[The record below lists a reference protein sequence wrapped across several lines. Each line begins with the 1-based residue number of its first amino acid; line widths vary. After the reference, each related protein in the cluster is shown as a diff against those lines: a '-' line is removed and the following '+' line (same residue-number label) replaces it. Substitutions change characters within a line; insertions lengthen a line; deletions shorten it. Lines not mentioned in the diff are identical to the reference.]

1 MRLRTL
7 VPFAAAAAVLLALAG
22 CSGTKATG
30 LWRDPTRQEAFKKL
44 LVGVVGV
51 DMAARRNAE
60 EVLVK
65 RLPPGV
71 GIASYQV
78 IPAGEERDVEKVKG
92 ILREGGF
99 DGLLILR
106 LMGVDQE
113 LTTTT
118 MPAAVN
124 VYGYWGYSYT
134 SMYAQQAVDV
144 RKIAKIESKLFD
156 VGSEKPVWAMSTET
170 VEPSNRGVVIDE
182 VTELVVQQLGEAGY
196 LGPKK

>member
-1 MRLRTL
+1 MNLRAL
-7 VPFAAAAAVLLALAG
+7 VPAAAAAALVLAG

-30 LWRDPTRQEAFKKL
+30 LWRDPSRQVPFKKI

-51 DMAARRNAE
+51 DLAARRNAE

-92 ILREGGF
+92 LLKEGGF

-118 MPAAVN
+118 MPTAVN

-134 SMYAQQAVDV
+134 SMYAQQAIDV

-156 VGSEKPVWAMSTET
+156 VETEKPIWAMTTET
-170 VEPSNRGVVIDE
+170 VEPSERGVVIDE
-182 VTELVVQQLGEAGY
+182 VTELVVTKLGEAGY
-196 LGPKK
+196 LGKK

>member
-1 MRLRTL
+1 MTLRTSL
-7 VPFAAAAAVLLALAG
+7 TAAAVAAAVVLVG

-30 LWRDPTRQEAFKKL
+30 LWRDASRQVAFKKI
-44 LVGVVGV
+44 LVGVVGA

-60 EVLVK
+60 ELLAH
-65 RLPPGV
+65 RLGPGA
-71 GIASYQV
+71 IASYQV
-78 IPAGEERDVEKVKG
+78 IPAGEEKDLEKVKA
-92 ILREGGF
+92 ILKEGGF
-99 DGLLILR
+99 DGALVCR

-134 SMYAQQAVDV
+134 AMYAQQAVDV
-144 RKIAKIESKLFD
+144 RKIVRVESKLFD
-156 VGSEKPVWAMSTET
+156 VATEQPVWAMTTET
-170 VEPSNRGVVIDE
+170 VDPSRSGVVADE
-182 VTELVVQQLGEAGY
+182 VTELVVRKLGEAGF